1 MTTSTETS
9 LQCQDHE
16 EDSKCER
23 KKGTY
28 QFSKAYKALFTA
40 TDSLVCSLY
49 TSIITQHKYR
59 VWYKVKSV
67 HKSHTTLPIN

>member
-1 MTTSTETS
+1 MSTSTETS
-9 LQCQDHE
+9 LQCQDQE

-28 QFSKAYKALFTA
+28 QFSRAYKALLQQQMVFLHIDQHTA
-40 TDSLVCSLY
+40 QV
-49 TSIITQHKYR
+49 R

-67 HKSHTTLPIN
+67 HKPHPTLSIN